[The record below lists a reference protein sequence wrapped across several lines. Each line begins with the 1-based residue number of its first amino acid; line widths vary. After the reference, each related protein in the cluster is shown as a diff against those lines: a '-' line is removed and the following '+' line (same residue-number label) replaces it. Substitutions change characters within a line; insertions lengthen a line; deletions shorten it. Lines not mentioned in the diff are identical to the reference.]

1 MLRKTLVLDTSAI
14 INQPN
19 IFTLLEN
26 TSFVIPLEVLEELDN
41 AKVKND
47 ATGFNSRRAIRV
59 IDEIR
64 DGDDLIA
71 GVEFG
76 KGNILTVSTE
86 SNLALIPPVFA
97 PSTDTKI
104 ISVAKK
110 HSNEDFST
118 TLVSAD
124 IAMRIKANAIGVES
138 ASDDEILFGRE
149 DIVYSGCKVI
159 DISSESMS
167 EFYQLGFIICISAG
181 LYQNQ
186 SVILK
191 SYDGSSALGR
201 VVGGKI
207 VKLRGEQNILGVCA
221 KNKEQ
226 RFALEYLLDK
236 DVSMV
241 SVAGLAGSGKTI
253 LAIISAMYMLEKNMY
268 EKIVLCRP
276 AVSMSTNIGALP
288 GPQPLDAKILTP
300 TGWTTM
306 GQLEVGSKVITR
318 NGTAANVIGIFP
330 KGNKSVYKISTNDGC
345 STEACDDHLWQT
357 ETYEERKRWKGSS
370 IKTTKEISL
379 TLSANNG
386 MLNHY
391 LPRNK
396 SVHFDSKELPIKPY
410 LLGAMLGDGSIS
422 DHITFYNTDEDI
434 ISRVRFEAGTLGCK
448 LTFDGGIGYTISGNH
463 GYNKTARPVQIT
475 DIKTGLIQKYQSI
488 GSALADNQTI
498 KRSTL
503 HSRCSNSRIVGD
515 KKYEFLPLEN
525 RWQNILKEELYK
537 LGLQSMHAWNKFIPA
552 KYKYESSVNDRI
564 ELLRGLMDTDGTIKK
579 NGEASFCTISK
590 QLALDVIEVVKSLGG
605 RSVLRSRDRTGNE
618 VSKPTLSSGR
628 IIKANYMS
636 YEFNISLP
644 TDINPFF
651 TARKASRHKCHHIV
665 DSKIKS
671 IEYIGEKEVQCILI
685 DHPEHLYITDDFIV
699 THNTKE
705 EKLQPWAQPIFDNLK
720 HAMKCSDTYLN
731 LLMEKG
737 KIEMESLSFIRGRT
751 FPNTILI
758 VDEAQNTTTSEM
770 KAIITRMGENSKL
783 IITGDLDQI
792 DSPKLDIYSS
802 GLSVVANKFKNSELA
817 AHITLQKTERSDLA
831 ALAAKLL

>member
-26 TSFVIPLEVLEELDN
+26 THFVVPLEVLEELDN

-76 KGNILTVSTE
+76 KGNILSVSTE
-86 SNLALIPPVFA
+86 SNLALVPSIFA

-110 HSNEDFST
+110 HSNEDFAT

-124 IAMRIKANAIGVES
+124 IAMRIKANAMGIES
-138 ASDDEILFGRE
+138 ASDDEVLFGRE

-159 DISSESMS
+159 DISPESMS
-167 EFYQLGFIICISAG
+167 EFYQVGFIICVSAG

-191 SYDGSSALGR
+191 SADSTSALGK

-207 VKLRGEQNILGVCA
+207 VKLRGEQNVLGISA

-226 RFALEYLLDK
+226 RFAMEYLLDK
-236 DVSMV
+236 DIPMV
-241 SVAGLAGSGKTI
+241 SIAGLSGSGKTI
-253 LAIISAMYMLEKNMY
+253 LAIIAAMHMLEKNMY

-276 AVSMSTNIGALP
+276 AVSMSTNVGALP
-288 GPQPLDAKILTP
+288 GD
-300 TGWTTM
+300 
-306 GQLEVGSKVITR
+306 
-318 NGTAANVIGIFP
+318 
-330 KGNKSVYKISTNDGC
+330 
-345 STEACDDHLWQT
+345 
-357 ETYEERKRWKGSS
+357 
-370 IKTTKEISL
+370 
-379 TLSANNG
+379 
-386 MLNHY
+386 
-391 LPRNK
+391 
-396 SVHFDSKELPIKPY
+396 
-410 LLGAMLGDGSIS
+410 
-422 DHITFYNTDEDI
+422 
-434 ISRVRFEAGTLGCK
+434 
-448 LTFDGGIGYTISGNH
+448 
-463 GYNKTARPVQIT
+463 
-475 DIKTGLIQKYQSI
+475 
-488 GSALADNQTI
+488 
-498 KRSTL
+498 
-503 HSRCSNSRIVGD
+503 
-515 KKYEFLPLEN
+515 
-525 RWQNILKEELYK
+525 LK
-537 LGLQSMHAWNKFIPA
+537 A
-552 KYKYESSVNDRI
+552 
-564 ELLRGLMDTDGTIKK
+564 
-579 NGEASFCTISK
+579 
-590 QLALDVIEVVKSLGG
+590 
-605 RSVLRSRDRTGNE
+605 
-618 VSKPTLSSGR
+618 
-628 IIKANYMS
+628 
-636 YEFNISLP
+636 
-644 TDINPFF
+644 
-651 TARKASRHKCHHIV
+651 
-665 DSKIKS
+665 
-671 IEYIGEKEVQCILI
+671 
-685 DHPEHLYITDDFIV
+685 
-699 THNTKE
+699 
-705 EKLQPWAQPIFDNLK
+705 KLQPWIQPIFDNLK

-758 VDEAQNTTTSEM
+758 IDEAQNTTTSEM

-802 GLSVVANKFKNSELA
+802 GLSVVANKFKHSELA
-817 AHITLQKTERSDLA
+817 AHVTLQKTERSDLA